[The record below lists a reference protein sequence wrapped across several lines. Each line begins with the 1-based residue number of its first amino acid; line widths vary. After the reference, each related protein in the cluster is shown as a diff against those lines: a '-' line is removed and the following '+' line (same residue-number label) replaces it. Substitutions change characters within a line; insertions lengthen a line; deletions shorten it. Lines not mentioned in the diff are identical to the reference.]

1 MTGAL
6 NLIGIRDGKCFIDI
20 LEGRVKLEQVK
31 CIFIRYWEMY
41 RVDIGDRRSR
51 EEYVRF
57 AVRNSLRY
65 RYPRPSKEW
74 VDGFLLRSEVKI
86 RDIALKLVA
95 PGDHN
100 RGCDP
105 FRVKKDAV
113 VRWGECKA
121 SFGDW
126 VDLDKGESIVWKL
139 NPGA

>member
-1 MTGAL
+1 MTDAQ

-31 CIFIRYWEMY
+31 YIFISYWEMH
-41 RVDIGDRRSR
+41 RVDIGDQKSR
-51 EEYVRF
+51 EEYVCF

-74 VDGFLLRSEVKI
+74 VDGFLLQSEVNI
-86 RDIALKLVA
+86 RDIALELAV
-95 PGDHN
+95 PGEHN

-105 FRVKKDAV
+105 FRVKKDAWI
-113 VRWGECKA
+113 VRGEYKV
-121 SFGDW
+121 SSGDW
-126 VDLDKGESIVWKL
+126 VDLDKGEGIVWRL